1 MRGRGR
7 PDALRRL
14 CGGVGG
20 GRHRRARAV
29 VGDRTSRDNDRHPA
43 SGEEHTVTVERH
55 SPGGR
60 TAGPGYAEMA
70 ITTGVRLA
78 WLAGQCPLDES
89 GALVAAGD
97 VAGQTRQVVANLRA
111 CMVDVGARPEHVVR
125 TTVYV
130 VGDEDALAIAWQVFR
145 DSGVSGRPM
154 APSTLLGVQRLGHH
168 GQLVEI
174 DAIAL
179 LD

>member
-1 MRGRGR
+1 LSPTGAHGTID
-7 PDALRRL
+7 PDVA
-14 CGGVGG
+14 
-20 GRHRRARAV
+20 A
-29 VGDRTSRDNDRHPA
+29 
-43 SGEEHTVTVERH
+43 GEERMVTVERH

-78 WLAGQCPLDES
+78 WIAGQCPLDEA

-97 VAGQTRQVVANLRA
+97 VAGQTRQVVANLRT
-111 CMVDVGARPEHVVR
+111 CMIDVGARPEHVVR

-130 VGDEDALAIAWQVFR
+130 VGDQDALATAWSVFR
-145 DSGVSGRPM
+145 DSGISGQPM
-154 APSTLLGVQRLGHH
+154 APSTLLGVQRLGHE

-174 DAIAL
+174 DAVVL

>member
-1 MRGRGR
+1 
-7 PDALRRL
+7 
-14 CGGVGG
+14 
-20 GRHRRARAV
+20 
-29 VGDRTSRDNDRHPA
+29 
-43 SGEEHTVTVERH
+43 VTVERH

-60 TAGPGYAEMA
+60 TAGPGYAEMS

-78 WLAGQCPLDES
+78 WMAGQCPLDED
-89 GALVAAGD
+89 GAVVAVGD

-111 CMVDVGARPEHVVR
+111 CMIDVGARPEHVVR

-130 VGDEDALAIAWQVFR
+130 VGDRDALATAWAVFR
-145 DSGVSGRPM
+145 ESGVSGHPM
-154 APSTLLGVQRLGHH
+154 APSTLVGVERLGHE

-174 DAIAL
+174 DAVVL